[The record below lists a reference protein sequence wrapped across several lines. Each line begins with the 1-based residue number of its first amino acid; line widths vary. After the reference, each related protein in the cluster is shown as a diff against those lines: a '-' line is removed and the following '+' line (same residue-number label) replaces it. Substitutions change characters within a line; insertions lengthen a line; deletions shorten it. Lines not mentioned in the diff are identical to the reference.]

1 MTSAPAW
8 TKPAVAMQ
16 LIAALLLSA
25 CATPGGSETEAAICR
40 ELRAALPS
48 WSAEDSVQSLE
59 EGARFVAVFEGA
71 CGG

>member
-8 TKPAVAMQ
+8 TKPAAAM
-16 LIAALLLSA
+16 LLTAAPLLSA

-40 ELRAALPS
+40 ELRAALPT
-48 WSAEDSVQSLE
+48 WSAKDSAQSLE
-59 EGARFVAVFEGA
+59 EGARFVAVFEGV